1 MRRLDN
7 TENVLPG
14 RVAPSQYLLRDD
26 DMRNINKYLPRY
38 SFRAGGGAT
47 FLRKFCC
54 HRQVWYVSWLDSRG
68 CGQIGRFTPS
78 ILLSS
83 WETALLCL
91 HNHLIIY
98 SGISIIRYTTLY
110 PKIDPDTIII
120 ISAPASECWLGGDEC
135 DGTRPDLVH
144 GVRGQCSEETLW
156 SVRVQAQQLSLRHC
170 QSHCP
175 RW

>member
-7 TENVLPG
+7 TENVLAG

-68 CGQIGRFTPS
+68 CGQIGHFTPS

-83 WETALLCL
+83 WETALVEHMNTQNIYIHLLLPRSKKKTDDKIKVHVFFIRLSLVLFCCYDIDDNYTKIFL
-91 HNHLIIY
+91 HHF
-98 SGISIIRYTTLY
+98 
-110 PKIDPDTIII
+110 KIFSCVNQYFQILPQNT
-120 ISAPASECWLGGDEC
+120 
-135 DGTRPDLVH
+135 
-144 GVRGQCSEETLW
+144 
-156 SVRVQAQQLSLRHC
+156 SVRQ
-170 QSHCP
+170 
-175 RW
+175 